1 MILLKI
7 VGSIVPML
15 IILILTP
22 FVSAYFFMFV
32 DGVEYHVAFITFW
45 IFGGLYVGT
54 LYHAKVVTEILE
66 GKKHGN

>member
-32 DGVEYHVAFITFW
+32 DGVEYHVAFLTVW
-45 IFGGLYVGT
+45 IFGSLF
-54 LYHAKVVTEILE
+54 L
-66 GKKHGN
+66 